1 MFGVHHAACPV
12 AFGLLDFGHG
22 SRHRAKLLF
31 EEVAVLVVGRKVLQH
46 LGQCGEHP
54 SVAPCPEVLFAV
66 EALVFGVDV
75 FSIAVIK
82 VLVCVEHDAVGV
94 GDVFVELVEI
104 ERVVSHLV
112 EFGHD
117 RHHHVEPVAPPPV
130 VVARGAHLVFHH
142 FACPAYLPVVG
153 GEVVKVDVGL
163 ETRLPVAEEHVV
175 VGLAVGVFPLRA
187 VVALGAFPLVVLGP
201 GFRIGT
207 VGFVA
212 GEEVGFHVAGVVGGV
227 VPECPHFG
235 LVFGLPVLVHLVD
248 DGPHAGGFILFGREV
263 CSRQQSDG
271 AGCEGFQDCF
281 HVCHGLVILFPLS
294 AGCAAA
300 LQSLSG
306 RLPRLPCS
314 ACRPCSIR
322 FPNSRRRSCPDGRC

>member
-1 MFGVHHAACPV
+1 M
-12 AFGLLDFGHG
+12 
-22 SRHRAKLLF
+22 
-31 EEVAVLVVGRKVLQH
+31 LVVGGEVFQH
-46 LGQCGEHP
+46 FGQPGEHP
-54 SVAPCPEVLFAV
+54 SVAPCPEVFLAV
-66 EALVFGVDV
+66 QALVFGIDV
-75 FSIAVIK
+75 FGIAVVE
-82 VLVCVEHDAVGV
+82 VLVGIEHDAVGI
-94 GDVFVELVEI
+94 GDVFVEFVEI
-104 ERVVSHLV
+104 EFVVGHLV

-117 RHHHVEPVAPPPV
+117 GHHHVEAVAPPPV
-130 VVARGAHLVFHH
+130 VVARSAHLILHH
-142 FACPAYLPVVG
+142 FARPAYLAVVG
-153 GEVVKVDVGL
+153 GDVVEVDVGL
-163 ETRLPVAEEHVV
+163 EAHLPVAEEHVV

-212 GEEVGFHVAGVVGGV
+212 GEEISFHVACVVGGV
-227 VPECPHFG
+227 VPERPDFRF
-235 LVFGLPVLVHLVD
+235 VFSLPVLVHLVD
-248 DGPHAGGFILFGREV
+248 DGPHLGRLVGLCREIG
-263 CSRQQSDG
+263 SRQQSDG